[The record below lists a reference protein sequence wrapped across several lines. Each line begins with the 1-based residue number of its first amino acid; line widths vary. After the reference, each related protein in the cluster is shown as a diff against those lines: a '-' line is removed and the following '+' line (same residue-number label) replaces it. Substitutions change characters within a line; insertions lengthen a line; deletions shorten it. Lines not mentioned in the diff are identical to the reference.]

1 MFSKALVATDLSPAS
16 LAVVGC
22 VGGLRALGTSEC
34 VLVHCF
40 DIRQVVPFPQQIK
53 EYIEGTLSKQKGM
66 LEKQG
71 FTATVQVVPGLPQIE
86 VPRVAEKEGCSL
98 IVVGSHGHN
107 LGSEILLG
115 GMASA
120 VIHHASKPV
129 LILRLK
135 TDDRGQPVCVAGKCD
150 FLDHILFATDFSD
163 NAEHAFAYVQAVVK
177 SGARRVTL
185 LHVQDKARLGKHLEH
200 RLEEF
205 NEIDRA
211 RLERLKEQLEKDG
224 AADVRI
230 ELPYGVPT
238 TEILERAREGLAS
251 LVVMGSHGRGFIS
264 EMFLGGVSHNVARHA
279 EAPVL
284 LIPMPGKDNGGSQ
297 TPSNA

>member
-1 MFSKALVATDLSPAS
+1 
-16 LAVVGC
+16 
-22 VGGLRALGTSEC
+22 

-40 DIRQVVPFPQQIK
+40 DIRHVVAFPQQIK
-53 EYIEGTLSKQKGM
+53 EYIEGTLGKQKDI

-71 FTATVQVVPGLPQIE
+71 FATTVRAVPGLPEVE
-86 VPRVAEKEGCSL
+86 VPRVAQKEGCSL

-107 LGSEILLG
+107 LGG
-115 GMASA
+115 VASA
-120 VIHHASKPV
+120 VIHHASMPV
-129 LILRLK
+129 LILRL
-135 TDDRGQPVCVAGKCD
+135 TTADNGQPVCVTGKCD
-150 FLDHILFATDFSD
+150 FLDHVLFPTDFSD

-185 LHVQDKARLGKHLEH
+185 LHVQDKTRLGKHLEH

-205 NEIDRA
+205 NEIDRG
-211 RLERLKEQLEKDG
+211 RLERLKGQLEKDG
-224 AADVRI
+224 AADVRV

-238 TEILERAREGLAS
+238 AEIVDRAREGRAS

-264 EMFLGGVSHNVARHA
+264 EVFLGSVSHNVARHA

-284 LIPMPGKDNGGSQ
+284 LIPMPEKGNEGS
-297 TPSNA
+297 

>member
-1 MFSKALVATDLSPAS
+1 MFARVLVATDLSPAS

-22 VGGLRALGTSEC
+22 LGGLRPLGTRNC

-40 DIRQVVPFPQQIK
+40 DIPQRAPFPQQIK
-53 EYIEGTLSKQKGM
+53 QYIERTLDRQKAI
-66 LEKQG
+66 LKKQG
-71 FTATVQVVPGLPQIE
+71 FAATVKAVPGLAQVE
-86 VPRVAEKEGCSL
+86 VPRVAQKEGCSL

-115 GMASA
+115 GVASA
-120 VIHHASKPV
+120 VIHNATTPV
-129 LILRLK
+129 LILRL
-135 TDDRGQPVCVAGKCD
+135 TIADNGQPVCMGGRCD
-150 FLDHILFATDFSD
+150 FLGHVLYPTDFSD
-163 NAEHAFAYVQAVVK
+163 NAKLAFAYVRSVVK

-185 LHVQDKARLGKHLEH
+185 LHVQDKTRLGKHLEH

-205 NEIDRA
+205 NEIDRG
-211 RLERLKEQLEKDG
+211 RLERLKGQLEKDG
-224 AADVRI
+224 AADVRV

-238 TEILERAREGLAS
+238 AEIVDRAREGRAS

-264 EMFLGGVSHNVARHA
+264 EVFLGSVSHNVARHA

-284 LIPMPGKDNGGSQ
+284 LIPLPEKGNEGS
-297 TPSNA
+297 